1 MNDLETVKY
10 RREDRVAIV
19 TMHRPEAMNSFD
31 AAMRRDLLAALQG
44 AAGDPAVRVVV
55 LTGEGRCF
63 SAGADL
69 KTAATEKRPVEEILQ
84 SEYRPV
90 LECIRDMD
98 RPVVAA
104 VGGAAAG
111 IGMSFAL
118 TCDLLVMAEDAYL
131 MSAFSAISLLP
142 DGGLNWL
149 LVHQVGYYRAFQLC
163 IEAERIDA
171 ARCLELGLAN
181 RVVPAASL
189 LDDTLAWARSL
200 AERAPL
206 SMAATK
212 KAMRFATGSD
222 WASAFDVEA
231 PLQTKLRDSEDC
243 AEGIAAFLEKRKP
256 EFRGR

>member
-10 RREDRVAIV
+10 RREDGVAII
-19 TMHRPEAMNSFD
+19 TMHRPDAMNSFNS
-31 AAMRRDLLAALQG
+31 ALRRDLLAAFRG
-44 AAGDPAVRVVV
+44 AAGDRSVRVVV

-69 KTAATEKRPVEEILQ
+69 KAAAAEKSPVQEILQ

-98 RPVVAA
+98 QPVVAA

-118 TCDLLVMAEDAYL
+118 ACDLVVMAEDAYL
-131 MSAFSAISLLP
+131 VSAFSAISLLP
-142 DGGLNWL
+142 DGGLNWM
-149 LVHQVGYYRAFQLC
+149 LVHQVGYHRAYQYC
-163 IEAERIDA
+163 IEAQRIGA

-181 RVVPAASL
+181 RVVPTASL
-189 LDDTLAWARSL
+189 LADTLAWAHSL

-212 KAMRFATGSD
+212 KAMRHAAGSD
-222 WASAFDVEA
+222 WASTFDVEA
-231 PLQTKLRDSEDC
+231 PLQQGLRDSEDC

-256 EFRGR
+256 EFKGR

>member
-1 MNDLETVKY
+1 MNDLETVRY

-19 TMHRPEAMNSFD
+19 TMHRPESMNAFD
-31 AAMRRDLLAALQG
+31 SAMRRDLLAAFQS
-44 AAGDPAVRVVV
+44 AAGDPSVRVVV

-69 KTAATEKRPVEEILQ
+69 KAAATEKRPVEEILQ

-98 RPVVAA
+98 QPVVAA

-118 TCDLLVMAEDAYL
+118 ACDLLVMAEDAYL

-149 LVHQVGYYRAFQLC
+149 LVHQVGYHRAFQLC
-163 IEAERIDA
+163 IEAERINA

-189 LDDTLAWARSL
+189 LDDALAWARSL

-222 WASAFDVEA
+222 WASTFDVEA
-231 PLQTKLRDSEDC
+231 PLQTKLRDSADC